1 MLHLFVLIDS
11 ESDGQEMFDNEGVN
25 EGGLRSN
32 MHELMSLD
40 EWFLKYWV
48 VW

>member
-1 MLHLFVLIDS
+1 MLIDA

-32 MHELMSLD
+32 MHELMGLD